1 MFEIKI
7 STPSG
12 EAGAICDTLES
23 AIRTIEENTPGVYNK
38 PVTLEGFTVA
48 PGTQEVVRHT
58 KDGFTGFWAASAAND
73 PAAVVLTPEET
84 GDGLFCGFPVGEVDY
99 SGDKE
104 EEGKKFTYAHTGPYP
119 VTQDNLEAFIEHVN
133 REHPEYVVNMLMFT
147 QDGFYL

>member
-7 STPSG
+7 NTPNGG

-58 KDGFTGFWAASAAND
+58 KDGFTGFWAAG
-73 PAAVVLTPEET
+73 AAVRAVAAMIAAADALKALRKCMTVLLVW
-84 GDGLFCGFPVGEVDY
+84 G
-99 SGDKE
+99 
-104 EEGKKFTYAHTGPYP
+104 
-119 VTQDNLEAFIEHVN
+119 
-133 REHPEYVVNMLMFT
+133 R
-147 QDGFYL
+147 

>member
-23 AIRTIEENTPGVYNK
+23 AIRTVEENTPGVYNK

-58 KDGFTGFWAASAAND
+58 KDGFTGFWAAGAAND

-84 GDGLFCGFPVGEVDY
+84 GDGLFAGCGLDDTVTWPDSPFYPEV
-99 SGDKE
+99 
-104 EEGKKFTYAHTGPYP
+104 AHAQPLPETLG
-119 VTQDNLEAFIEHVN
+119 NLH
-133 REHPEYVVNMLMFT
+133 EYVTHINRHTSCRVALT
-147 QDGFYL
+147 HHPDDTFYL

>member
-23 AIRTIEENTPGVYNK
+23 AIRTVEENTPGVYNK

-58 KDGFTGFWAASAAND
+58 KDGFTGFWAAGAAND
-73 PAAVVLTPEET
+73 PAAVVLTP
-84 GDGLFCGFPVGEVDY
+84 
-99 SGDKE
+99 
-104 EEGKKFTYAHTGPYP
+104 KKLVMGCSAGSPL
-119 VTQDNLEAFIEHVN
+119 VK
-133 REHPEYVVNMLMFT
+133 
-147 QDGFYL
+147 